1 MTVLAAAASVLSIGP
16 AQAGPDDPLFKLLP
30 NDGAMFHQFGS
41 AVAISGNIAIIGASG
56 DDFNGVNSGSAYL
69 FDVASGQQLFK
80 LVPGDGAINDRFGG
94 SVAISGSVA
103 IVGAAGDD
111 DNGTDSGSAY
121 LYDTTTGLQI
131 GPKLLA
137 SDGIAGDV
145 FGVSVGISGTIA
157 IVGSRTYDV
166 ISFFPG
172 SAYLFDTTT
181 GLQIGAK
188 LLGDELN
195 PSGSA
200 SEARSR
206 SAVPP

>member
-1 MTVLAAAASVLSIGP
+1 MRYPIMTVLAATASVLSIGP

-69 FDVASGQQLFK
+69 FD
-80 LVPGDGAINDRFGG
+80 
-94 SVAISGSVA
+94 
-103 IVGAAGDD
+103 
-111 DNGTDSGSAY
+111 
-121 LYDTTTGLQI
+121 TTTGLQI
-131 GPKLLA
+131 
-137 SDGIAGDV
+137 S
-145 FGVSVGISGTIA
+145 
-157 IVGSRTYDV
+157 
-166 ISFFPG
+166 
-172 SAYLFDTTT
+172 
-181 GLQIGAK
+181 AK

-195 PSGSA
+195 PSVSA